1 MSDALSPIQIFLASA
16 EGLDAEG
23 VQLVG
28 QRLLARWEEARAAWP
43 GVELPAHDFARQLAR
58 HRAQASGALA
68 FLDGVNAVDL
78 YLASACALGKKGAL
92 QAFDRAVMSRVPAF
106 VARVD
111 ASPSFADEV
120 CQQLRTRLLV
130 STGGGLPRIA
140 EYAGSGPLVG
150 WLRVTAVRTALN
162 LRRNRDDRPHEDLDE
177 ATVGRLEHEAE
188 ADVLRAQHQRA
199 FQEALREAFSHL
211 SAEDRNILRMHFAG
225 GLSGDRIAD
234 LLQVNRSTIVRRLAR
249 IRSEMFQETR
259 RLLSAR
265 LRLPPEELDSFIR
278 VMRSRLNMSLTSLL
292 KESP

>member
-1 MSDALSPIQIFLASA
+1 MSDALSPTEIFISSA
-16 EGLDAEG
+16 EGLDAEA
-23 VQLVG
+23 VQVVG

-43 GVELPAHDFARQLAR
+43 GLELSQHDFARHLTR
-58 HRAQASGALA
+58 HRPQDRDVVA
-68 FLDGVNAVDL
+68 FLDGVNAVDV
-78 YLASACALGKKGAL
+78 YLAAACALGKKGAL
-92 QAFDRAVMSRVPAF
+92 EAFDRVVLSRVPAF

-111 ASPSFADEV
+111 TSPSFADEV
-120 CQQLRTRLLV
+120 CQQLRARLFLAKE
-130 STGGGLPRIA
+130 GELPRITD
-140 EYAGSGPLVG
+140 YAGSGPLLG

-162 LRRNRDDRPHEDLDE
+162 LRRNRGDRPHENLDE

-188 ADVLRAQHQRA
+188 ADLLRAQHQRA
-199 FQEALREAFSHL
+199 FQEALREAFTHL

-225 GLSGDRIAD
+225 GMGGERIAE

-249 IRSEMFQETR
+249 IRAEMFQATR

-292 KESP
+292 KESS